1 MKEWEKQKGNKKIKQ
16 EKEKMKKLGKK
27 DVKII
32 IIYKKEKG
40 KND

>member
-1 MKEWEKQKGNKKIKQ
+1 MKEQEKQKGNKKIKQ

-27 DVKII
+27 EVKII